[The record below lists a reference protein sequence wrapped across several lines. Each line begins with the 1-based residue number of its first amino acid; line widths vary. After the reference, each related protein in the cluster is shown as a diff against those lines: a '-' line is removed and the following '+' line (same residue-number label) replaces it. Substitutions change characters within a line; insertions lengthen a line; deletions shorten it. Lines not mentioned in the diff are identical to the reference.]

1 VKLSYQTIRAEGAI
15 MKTVSLSFKE
25 LYKENGAE
33 TKYGHH
39 IDFYSCDDEEYYDLK
54 TQSLGLV
61 ACDGELFDLVEID
74 EKNDKVKLINHD
86 GENDTII
93 LLSIDEY
100 GICNFK

>member
-1 VKLSYQTIRAEGAI
+1 ME
-15 MKTVSLSFKE
+15 TVSLSFKE

-33 TKYGHH
+33 TKHGHY

-54 TQSLGLV
+54 TQGFDLV

-86 GENDTII
+86 GENDMMI
-93 LLSIDEY
+93 LLSLDEY
-100 GICNFK
+100 VICKFE